1 MACFLVPATEAAV
14 TTIAEH
20 IVRRGKKSIVRHR
33 SLPVKRAE
41 RHRFSHK
48 LKWLNN
54 MLWGGS
60 ALLAFEHI
68 WHGEVVPWFPFLTA
82 AGNPEDAM
90 AMLHEMA
97 TTGVTM
103 AVLVTAVWAGMV
115 AVSNVIE
122 KRPVI
127 GMKKGDLRMTLLT
140 AAIAAIIAT
149 IVWYF
154 KDGSN
159 KMRIGTLSLMYWGAT
174 LMWLVD
180 AVYEYIELKSSIFYT
195 GTGGHAQ

>member
-1 MACFLVPATEAAV
+1 MACFLVSATEAAV

-20 IVRRGKKSIVRHR
+20 VVKGKEE
-33 SLPVKRAE
+33 RANKKE
-41 RHRFSHK
+41 LTLSENSKTPFSHK
-48 LKWLNN
+48 LKWLNH

-68 WHGEVVPWFPFLTA
+68 WHGEVTPWFPFLTA

-90 AMLHEMA
+90 TMLHEMA
-97 TTGVTM
+97 TTGVAM

-127 GMKKGDLRMTLLT
+127 G
-140 AAIAAIIAT
+140 
-149 IVWYF
+149 
-154 KDGSN
+154 
-159 KMRIGTLSLMYWGAT
+159 
-174 LMWLVD
+174 
-180 AVYEYIELKSSIFYT
+180 T
-195 GTGGHAQ
+195 GKEIQ